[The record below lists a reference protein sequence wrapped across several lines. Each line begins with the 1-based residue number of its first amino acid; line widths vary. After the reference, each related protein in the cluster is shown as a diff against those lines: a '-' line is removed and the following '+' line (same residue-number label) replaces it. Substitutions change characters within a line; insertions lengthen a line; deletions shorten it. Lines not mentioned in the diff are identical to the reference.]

1 LVGSSIFH
9 TREAVD
15 DFFIRDI
22 FITDN
27 EAPRDRI
34 DARGHRLDG
43 QVSSTVSSETRQS
56 LHQIDTVLGDGMKRP
71 LTQRQL
77 ENQAVMQRLLQ
88 QLVRATEARC
98 SSDLKDE
105 LGESRQRTN
114 GLLNYL
120 FRLNIVSL
128 EPRYRGGS
136 RRPLHYYR
144 LAVSEAEAQQRL
156 EQGLDPEFF
165 DEERFVTPDDLAWM
179 AKYQQQAQQRQHLRH
194 TIKT

>member
-1 LVGSSIFH
+1 
-9 TREAVD
+9 
-15 DFFIRDI
+15 
-22 FITDN
+22 
-27 EAPRDRI
+27 
-34 DARGHRLDG
+34 
-43 QVSSTVSSETRQS
+43 
-56 LHQIDTVLGDGMKRP
+56 MKRP
-71 LTQRQL
+71 LTTRQL

-88 QLVRATEARC
+88 QLVRATEALC